1 VNEIFATP
9 LSRRVNLKLPEP
21 LNTTLAFLMLTTS
34 IPLLPFHFHHQML
47 YRSLSPNAEEYGVFS
62 CLNAET
68 YNWQAGLN

>member
-1 VNEIFATP
+1 
-9 LSRRVNLKLPEP
+9 
-21 LNTTLAFLMLTTS
+21 MLTTS